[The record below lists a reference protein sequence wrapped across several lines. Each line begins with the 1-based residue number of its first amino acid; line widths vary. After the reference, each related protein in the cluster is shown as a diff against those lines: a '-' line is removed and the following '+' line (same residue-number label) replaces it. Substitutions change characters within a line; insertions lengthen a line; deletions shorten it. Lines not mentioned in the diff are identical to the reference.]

1 MMVRVAGVEPAL
13 LSELDFES
21 SAIPAVAT
29 RSVVEIEKQ
38 RLPERAI
45 WSQMDALNAAGFG
58 HEGVVSENGK

>member
-13 LSELDFES
+13 LSEQDFES

-45 WSQMDALNAAGFG
+45 L
-58 HEGVVSENGK
+58 VPNGRTERCGIRP